1 MPLPRYKLGENNAET
16 PLTISQLLQYV
27 SHSNQRSLWKE
38 SYKKYCQN
46 MEGTKESAIV
56 NLLEHDQLVTEVVLR
71 LYGCN
76 IIRIKTDSAGN
87 HVEYKEITNKNL
99 LNAYETHV
107 NLLAALFALET
118 DNNIFVVY
126 RGHYEN
132 NLLDCLNFSPN
143 LIDMNYGRGLFIVFQ
158 LLNLS
163 KAMSNRG
170 LSMGML
176 MLQDIYLS
184 EDLWLQVLPVITNN
198 IHCLDASLI
207 NELNRSKQSPA
218 VNSQTQ
224 GNKGEQGK
232 KEECWRNDVVQLEKL
247 CMLWVR
253 GRITNLDYLLQLNV
267 LAGRSADDPQAH
279 YMVPW
284 VTDLASRCGKWYIL
298 QNIEAE
304 LKTPV
309 FYFTYY

>member
-46 MEGTKESAIV
+46 IEGTKESPIV

-232 KEECWRNDVVQLEKL
+232 KEECWRNDVVHLEKL